1 MRRCVLLF
9 ILTTLVIPLTAQAQV
24 WSSGDFR
31 SSDRPAT
38 GPLVGPSGIPGVP
51 PDPMRFGDTIGG
63 SSSQDIVKSLD
74 KDLGR
79 STLER
84 PDERMGPHLDQK
96 SGEDLGKGPPTT
108 FSK

>member
-1 MRRCVLLF
+1 MRRCVLLM
-9 ILTTLVIPLTAQAQV
+9 LTILVIPLIAQAQV
-24 WSSGDFR
+24 GSSGDFR
-31 SSDRPAT
+31 SNDRPAT

-51 PDPMRFGDTIGG
+51 PDPMRFSAPIGG

-84 PDERMGPHLDQK
+84 TDERMGTDLDRK